1 MIVYVLFVHKK
12 ICFKEKSLF
21 YFYNKFKIKKSK
33 KPILS
38 GFFSWVFLGGF
49 FLMGLLLPTL
59 DLGEAA
65 VLVDGDEPDVH
76 ELAERLVD
84 FVHLAL
90 TVQVHSWQSGNNKKK
105 LFNT

>member
-1 MIVYVLFVHKK
+1 M
-12 ICFKEKSLF
+12 
-21 YFYNKFKIKKSK
+21 
-33 KPILS
+33 
-38 GFFSWVFLGGF
+38 GF
-49 FLMGLLLPTL
+49 LLPTL

-90 TVQVHSWQSGNNKKK
+90 TVQVHSRQSGNNKKSYLTLK
-105 LFNT
+105 NDHQFDGSSEPWTMPTAIF